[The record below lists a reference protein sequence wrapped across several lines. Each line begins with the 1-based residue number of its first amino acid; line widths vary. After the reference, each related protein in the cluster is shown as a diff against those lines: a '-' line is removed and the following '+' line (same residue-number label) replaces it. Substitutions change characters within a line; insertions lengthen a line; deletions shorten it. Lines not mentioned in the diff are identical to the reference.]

1 MWHTAVRDGEE
12 VVESSEI
19 ITLSAKEQARLARAG
34 ELTAVEL
41 LDAHLAEVSRR
52 NGEINAVVALDA
64 QLAHDNARRA
74 DAIPADR
81 RGVLH
86 GVPTA
91 AKDYGHVTGFPN
103 TLGHRHFAGRISD
116 HDDLHIGRMRAA
128 GAVFYGKTNIPELAA
143 GSHSFNKVYGVT
155 RNPHDLSR
163 SAGGSSG
170 GAAAALAAD
179 FTAIA
184 DGSDMGG
191 SLRNPAGFCGVV
203 GMRPTP
209 GVVPNADSPNVFDPL
224 GTAGPMGRTV
234 EDAALLLSV
243 INGETPD
250 VPCAPELDRA
260 ALRNL
265 RERDLTGV
273 RIAYAPDL
281 GGRVVVEPAVRV
293 VLDDV
298 ARQLESAGAVV
309 EEGCPDLDGSDEAFR
324 TLRAAA
330 FKAGWGPLLDAEPEN
345 FNDFVTGN
353 IRQGE
358 QVSGA
363 DVMRAYAEVTRL
375 TRSAARYFAGTDLVL
390 APVTQVLPFPI
401 EWDWVHEVDG
411 TPMVDY
417 LDWMRAA
424 WLFTPLGIPALS
436 LPAGYSG
443 HLPVGAQLLAGPR
456 RDVELL
462 ELAQAI
468 ESVLQVPRT
477 APTAAG
483 LTASATR

>member
-1 MWHTAVRDGEE
+1 M
-12 VVESSEI
+12 VESREI
-19 ITLSAKEQARLARAG
+19 ITMSAKEQARLARAG

-52 NGEINAVVALDA
+52 NGEINAVVGLDE
-64 QLAHDNARRA
+64 QLAHDHARRV
-74 DAIPADR
+74 DATPAEQ

-86 GVPTA
+86 GIPTA
-91 AKDYGHVTGFPN
+91 VKDYGHVTGFPN
-103 TLGHRHFAGRISD
+103 TLGHRHFAGSISD

-143 GSHSFNKVYGVT
+143 GSHSVNKVYGVT
-155 RNPHDLSR
+155 RNPHDPSR

-260 ALRNL
+260 ALQNL
-265 RERDLTGV
+265 RRRDLTGV

-281 GGRVVVEPAVRV
+281 GGRVVV
-293 VLDDV
+293 D
-298 ARQLESAGAVV
+298 
-309 EEGCPDLDGSDEAFR
+309 
-324 TLRAAA
+324 
-330 FKAGWGPLLDAEPEN
+330 
-345 FNDFVTGN
+345 
-353 IRQGE
+353 
-358 QVSGA
+358 
-363 DVMRAYAEVTRL
+363 
-375 TRSAARYFAGTDLVL
+375 
-390 APVTQVLPFPI
+390 
-401 EWDWVHEVDG
+401 
-411 TPMVDY
+411 
-417 LDWMRAA
+417 
-424 WLFTPLGIPALS
+424 
-436 LPAGYSG
+436 
-443 HLPVGAQLLAGPR
+443 
-456 RDVELL
+456 
-462 ELAQAI
+462 
-468 ESVLQVPRT
+468 
-477 APTAAG
+477 
-483 LTASATR
+483 